1 MKQQYDGYHFSK
13 QGISVYNPFSLLNAF
28 KKKEI
33 SDYWFKTGTPTFL
46 VKLLQAADYNLP
58 QLKGIYVDE
67 STLTSVDEVV
77 SAHPHDYRHF
87 TLDNSQFARFISL
100 DYFIFE
106 PIISLDNF
114 NLLYLQTE
122 NQ

>member
-1 MKQQYDGYHFSK
+1 M
-13 QGISVYNPFSLLNAF
+13 YNPFSLLNAF

-67 STLTSVDEVV
+67 STLTSVDENHADPIPVLFQSGYLTI
-77 SAHPHDYRHF
+77 SAYDTEMGYRLYFPNQEAEHGF
-87 TLDNSQFARFISL
+87 FDFLMPLYGVIEEPDNDR
-100 DYFIFE
+100 
-106 PIISLDNF
+106 
-114 NLLYLQTE
+114 
-122 NQ
+122 